1 VPSGS
6 SVVAEFAA
14 AKVTTVSYQSTS
26 TIGAL
31 QFDAG
36 APTYAF
42 NITSGSALTLA
53 GAGVVNLSTSI
64 PVFNVSG
71 NLFFINSA
79 SAANAALVANA
90 GGVIDFS
97 GLTSTSV
104 TAGSIAGAGTY
115 SLGRTNL
122 TVGGLGT
129 STIVSGSLRDGGK
142 SGGTGASVTK
152 VGAGALTLTGANT
165 YTGATTI
172 SGTLE
177 VSGGGQLTGTSGIV
191 IAQNSGDKGTLHV
204 SGAYSKVVTAGL
216 LTVGGAGTGTLTID
230 NAASVSAGSI
240 ALGGVSGGAGTLNI
254 GAGGAAGVLNT
265 SSISNSAGATG
276 AVNLN
281 ETDSSYTF
289 SASLN
294 NTLTVNQNGAGTSI
308 LTGTNT
314 YSGGTN
320 LNAGTLRVSSN
331 TNLGAT
337 TGSVTFNGGTLQ
349 LGASITSFSRP
360 VTLNAAGGTID
371 TGSFSLA
378 STGTFGGVGGLTKVG
393 SGTLL
398 LNGTSSYTGGT
409 TVSGGVLRGTTDS
422 LQGNI
427 VDNANVTF
435 AQATDGNYAGVMS
448 GTGSLIKLSAGN
460 LILAGANTY
469 TGATTVTGGTLTVN
483 GSLRSPVTAG
493 AAGRLS
499 GVGSIN
505 GNVNVLGTLAPGN
518 AASLYGTLTVRGDLQ
533 LSAGSVLLVN
543 TNADGRNSRV
553 NVTGSANMAGSIS
566 VLAGSGNYSAN
577 TQYTVLSAGNGLTAA
592 GPTAVTTDLAF
603 LTPTVSSDANNLYVT
618 LTRNSTS
625 FSKVTKMSNERAT
638 AGYLD
643 SLAQSAGGAPVAA
656 AGIQGSAAQVLDQI
670 TQMTAAQARNSFSQ
684 LAGSDLTR
692 LSRVSQVNTSR
703 LLTMLDDHLSDA
715 ATPGAD
721 PGAPQF
727 KANEADLYAQS
738 RGMALAASAV
748 QGGLWARSLS
758 TRGSE
763 TSRASIA
770 ADETP
775 ARVDWFGDGLA
786 LGFDQWVAPNVLV
799 GAVASYTSSH
809 ADLNSTHTSQ
819 GTVRTPQVTVY
830 GGLTDGQLGVRAMFG
845 YAHDFYDSERVLT
858 FGSAT
863 SRTTAFH
870 GANEL
875 SAYTETNYTLGL
887 GDYRLQPLVGLRYIG
902 VGEGAY
908 SENGGIGSLAVDARQ
923 THSLA
928 SDVGFRLSRPLP
940 AALNGGVELRTVWTH
955 DYIAQLA
962 QMTARLAGDSSGNSF
977 NADGGAAERNAL
989 LVGASVNTRL
999 RGNLSAHF
1007 DYNATLRAD
1016 TGVQQFMT
1024 AAVSYVW

>member
-1 VPSGS
+1 
-6 SVVAEFAA
+6 
-14 AKVTTVSYQSTS
+14 
-26 TIGAL
+26 L

-36 APTYAF
+36 APAYAF

-71 NLFFINSA
+71 NLFFTNSA
-79 SAANAALVANA
+79 SAANAVLVANA

-97 GLTSTSV
+97 GVTSAGV

-115 SLGRTNL
+115 SLGKSNL
-122 TVGGLGT
+122 TVGALGT

-142 SGGTGASVTK
+142 SGGAGASVTK
-152 VGAGALTLTGANT
+152 VGAGTLTLTGTNT

-177 VSGGGQLTGTSGIV
+177 ISGGGQLAGTSGIV
-191 IAQNSGDKGTLHV
+191 VGQNAGDRGTLHV
-204 SGAYSKVVTAGL
+204 SGATSKVVTAGL
-216 LTVGGAGTGTLTID
+216 LTVGGAGNGTLTID
-230 NAASVSAGSI
+230 NAGTVTAGSI
-240 ALGGVSGGAGTLNI
+240 ALGGVSGGTGTLNI
-254 GAGGAAGVLNT
+254 GSAGMAGVLNT
-265 SSISNSAGATG
+265 TFISNTAGATG
-276 AVNLN
+276 VVNLN
-281 ETDSSYTF
+281 ETDPSYTL

-294 NTLTVNQNGAGTSI
+294 NTLTVNQNGSGTTI

-320 LNAGTLRVSSN
+320 LNAGTVRVSSN

-337 TGSVTFNGGTLQ
+337 TGGITFNGGILQ

-360 VTLNAAGGTID
+360 VTLNAGGGTID

-378 STGTFGGVGGLTKVG
+378 STGTIGGVGGLTKVG

-427 VDNANVTF
+427 VNNANITF
-435 AQATDGNYAGVMS
+435 AQATDGTYAGVMS

-460 LILAGANTY
+460 LVLVGANTY
-469 TGATTVTGGTLTVN
+469 TGATTITGGTLTVN
-483 GSLRSPVTAG
+483 GSVRSPVTVG

-499 GVGSIN
+499 GIGTIN
-505 GNVNVLGTLAPGN
+505 GGVNVLGTLAPGN
-518 AASLYGTLTVRGDLQ
+518 AASLYGTLTVKGDLQ

-553 NVTGSANMAGSIS
+553 NATGAVNMAGSVS
-566 VLAGSGNYSAN
+566 VLAGSGNYLAN
-577 TQYTVLSAGNGLTAA
+577 TQYTVLSAGNGLKVA
-592 GPTAVTTDLAF
+592 GPTAITTDLAF

-625 FSKVTKMSNERAT
+625 FSKVAKMSNQRST

-643 SLAQSAGGAPVAA
+643 SLAQSVGGAPVATVSGGSS

-684 LAGSDLTR
+684 LAGSDLTQ
-692 LSRVSQVNTSR
+692 LSRVSQLNTSR
-703 LLTMLDDHLSDA
+703 ILTMLDDHLSDA
-715 ATPGAD
+715 ATPGAE
-721 PGAPQF
+721 PEAPKF
-727 KANEADLYAQS
+727 RANEADLYAQS
-738 RGMALAASAV
+738 RGMALAASAM
-748 QGGLWARSLS
+748 QGGLWVRSLS

-763 TSRASIA
+763 TSRRSIA
-770 ADETP
+770 ADGTP
-775 ARVDWFGDGLA
+775 ASVDWFGDGLA

-809 ADLNSTHTSQ
+809 AELNSTHSSE

-830 GGLTDGQLGVRAMFG
+830 GTLSEGDLGVRAMLG

-858 FGSAT
+858 FESAN

-875 SAYTETNYTLGL
+875 SAYTETNYTIGL

-908 SENGGIGSLAVDARQ
+908 EETGGIGRLAVDARQ
-923 THSLA
+923 TRSLA
-928 SDVGFRLSRPLP
+928 SDVGVRLSRPLP
-940 AALNGGVELRTVWTH
+940 AVFNGGIELRTVWTH
-955 DYIAQLA
+955 DYIARVA
-962 QMTARLAGDSSGNSF
+962 QMTAHLAGDSTGNSF
-977 NADGGAAERNAL
+977 NADGAAADRNAL

-999 RGNLSAHF
+999 RGNLSAHL

-1016 TGVQQFMT
+1016 TGVQQFLS
-1024 AAVSYVW
+1024 AAVSYAW

>member
-1 VPSGS
+1 
-6 SVVAEFAA
+6 
-14 AKVTTVSYQSTS
+14 
-26 TIGAL
+26 
-31 QFDAG
+31 
-36 APTYAF
+36 
-42 NITSGSALTLA
+42 
-53 GAGVVNLSTSI
+53 VNLSTSI

-71 NLFFINSA
+71 NLFFTNSA

-90 GGVIDFS
+90 GGIIDFS
-97 GLTSTSV
+97 GVTSAGV

-115 SLGRTNL
+115 SLGKSNL
-122 TVGGLGT
+122 TVGALGT
-129 STIVSGSLRDGGK
+129 STLVSGSLRDGGK
-142 SGGTGASVTK
+142 SGGAGASVTK
-152 VGAGALTLTGANT
+152 VGAGTLTLTGANT

-177 VSGGGQLTGTSGIV
+177 ISSGGQLTGTSGIV
-191 IAQNSGDKGTLHV
+191 VGQNAGDRGTLHV
-204 SGAYSKVVTAGL
+204 SGANSKVVTAGL
-216 LTVGGAGTGTLTID
+216 LTVGGAGNGTLTID
-230 NAASVSAGSI
+230 NAGTVTAGSI
-240 ALGGVSGGAGTLNI
+240 ALGGVSGGTGTLNI
-254 GAGGAAGVLNT
+254 GAAGLAGVLNT
-265 SSISNSAGATG
+265 TSISNTAGATG
-276 AVNLN
+276 VVNLN
-281 ETDSSYTF
+281 ETDSSYTL

-294 NTLTVNQNGAGTSI
+294 NTLTVNQNGSGTTI

-320 LNAGTLRVSSN
+320 LNAGTVRVSSN

-337 TGSVTFNGGTLQ
+337 TGGVTFNGGILQ

-360 VTLNAAGGTID
+360 VTLNAGGGTID

-378 STGTFGGVGGLTKVG
+378 STGTIGGVGGLTKVG

-427 VDNANVTF
+427 VNNANITF
-435 AQATDGNYAGVMS
+435 AQATDGTYAGVMS

-460 LILAGANTY
+460 LVLAGANTY

-483 GSLRSPVTAG
+483 GSVRSPVTVG
-493 AAGRLS
+493 AVGRLS
-499 GVGSIN
+499 GIGTIN
-505 GNVNVLGTLAPGN
+505 GSVNVLGTLAPGN
-518 AASLYGTLTVRGDLQ
+518 AASLYGTLTVKGDLQ

-543 TNADGRNSRV
+543 TNADGHNSRV
-553 NVTGSANMAGSIS
+553 NATGAVNMAGSVS
-566 VLAGSGNYSAN
+566 VLAGSGNYLAN
-577 TQYTVLSAGNGLTAA
+577 TQYTVLSAGNGLKVA
-592 GPTAVTTDLAF
+592 GPTAITTDLAF

-618 LTRNSTS
+618 LTRNSTP
-625 FSKVTKMSNERAT
+625 FSKVAKMSNQRST

-643 SLAQSAGGAPVAA
+643 SLAQSVGTAPVVSGGSS

-684 LAGSDLTR
+684 LAGSDLTQ
-692 LSRVSQVNTSR
+692 LSRVSQLNTSR
-703 LLTMLDDHLSDA
+703 ILTMLDDHLSDA

-721 PGAPQF
+721 PGAPEF

-738 RGMALAASAV
+738 RGMALAASAM
-748 QGGLWARSLS
+748 QRGLWVRSLS
-758 TRGSE
+758 TRGSV
-763 TSRASIA
+763 TSRGSIA
-770 ADETP
+770 ADGKP
-775 ARVDWFGDGLA
+775 ASVDWFGDGLA

-809 ADLNSTHTSQ
+809 ADLNSTHSSE

-830 GGLTDGQLGVRAMFG
+830 GALSEGDLGVRAMFG

-858 FGSAT
+858 FGSSN

-875 SAYTETNYTLGL
+875 SAYTETNYTIGL
-887 GDYRLQPLVGLRYIG
+887 GDSRLQPLVGLRYIG

-908 SENGGIGSLAVDARQ
+908 TETGGIGTLAVDARQ

-928 SDVGFRLSRPLP
+928 SDVGFRFSRPLP
-940 AALNGGVELRTVWTH
+940 AALNGGIELRTLWTH
-955 DYIAQLA
+955 DYIAQHA

-977 NADGGAAERNAL
+977 NADGAAGDRNAL

-999 RGNLSAHF
+999 RNLSAHL

-1016 TGVQQFMT
+1016 TGVQQFLS
-1024 AAVSYVW
+1024 AAVSYAW